1 MFIEAAIYNFCST
14 EREKLYNCWN
24 EQLRSGWLGE
34 LKLAMREYEGVR
46 DEQRRIHAD
55 VDLNVLKGARLVG
68 MTTAG
73 VANKQDLVAAMAP
86 KVCPFL
92 LLPLVLASPLVR
104 IAWAQIVQAFIIYK
118 QVVDTGLLGLC
129 AQLKED
135 TSSNK
140 NRSISESSLYST
152 MKVACQGV
160 VILCPDSSPLLCAGV
175 VE

>member
-1 MFIEAAIYNFCST
+1 MVGSCVLQICYSTHSYHAGKSLFIEAANHPFCRT
-14 EREKLYNCWN
+14 EREKLYNCWS

-86 KVCPFL
+86 KVRLFL
-92 LLPLVLASPLVR
+92 LLPSLLASQYALR
-104 IAWAQIVQAFIIYK
+104 VQAFIIYK
-118 QVVDTGLLGLC
+118 LVLQGLH
-129 AQLKED
+129 AQLVTD
-135 TSSNK
+135 TSSDQK
-140 NRSISESSLYST
+140 RNRSESSLYT
-152 MKVACQGV
+152 N
-160 VILCPDSSPLLCAGV
+160 DESSLSKSL
-175 VE
+175 

>member
-1 MFIEAAIYNFCST
+1 MACMVGSCVFCYGVHPHHAANSMFIEAAVDTFCRT

-24 EQLRSGWLGE
+24 EQLRSGWLGK

-86 KVCPFL
+86 KVRLFL
-92 LLPLVLASPLVR
+92 LFPLVLASQHA
-104 IAWAQIVQAFIIYK
+104 IFCTCNVQAVIIYK
-118 QVVDTGLLGLC
+118 QVSAT
-129 AQLKED
+129 
-135 TSSNK
+135 
-140 NRSISESSLYST
+140 
-152 MKVACQGV
+152 
-160 VILCPDSSPLLCAGV
+160 
-175 VE
+175 